1 MSENSGLYILKL
13 VRDDQVRRL
22 RIKPS
27 NFKFQTALD
36 KTVEFVSLG
45 TNTTFFN
52 ILIPIYFSF

>member
-1 MSENSGLYILKL
+1 LKL